1 MVNGAGLEPAT
12 TGLKGK
18 CTRVGGV
25 CIGVSVHGFY
35 RGGAEGGVLSGER
48 GQSCA
53 GGGRM
58 VPGVQNDGAIGRLRG
73 KSAGAERNPECP
85 GGDPETRRAG
95 GGRGKSGVCRRE
107 SGGREKDGP
116 HTESHERGEQRE
128 PAS

>member
-35 RGGAEGGVLSGER
+35 GGGAEGGVLSGER

-53 GGGRM
+53 GGVGGCQACRM
-58 VPGVQNDGAIGRLRG
+58 TAP
-73 KSAGAERNPECP
+73 
-85 GGDPETRRAG
+85 AG
-95 GGRGKSGVCRRE
+95 GGAGKVQAWGGTRNVPEATRRRGAQADGGGSWE
-107 SGGREKDGP
+107 SGGKEKDGP
-116 HTESHERGEQRE
+116 HTDSQRRGEQRE